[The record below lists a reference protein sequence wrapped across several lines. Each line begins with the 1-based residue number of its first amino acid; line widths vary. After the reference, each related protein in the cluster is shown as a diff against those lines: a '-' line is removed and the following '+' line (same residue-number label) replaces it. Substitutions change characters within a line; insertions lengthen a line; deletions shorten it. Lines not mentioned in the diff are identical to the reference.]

1 LRIVLVNPNTTHS
14 MTDRMASAACQVVG
28 DGVEIVPL
36 TSPYGPPSIEGF
48 YDEAFAVPPMI
59 EAVRDLDGPVDG
71 IVVGCFDDTG
81 VHALRAMTDA
91 PVIGICQAALQTASV
106 LGNGL
111 SVVTTLDRSVP
122 ALEKIIQDYG
132 FERQCRRVRATDVPV
147 LDLEDPKSGAR
158 SAIEREIGR
167 ALEDDRAEVVVLG
180 CAGMVDLSVEL
191 SRTFGVPV
199 VEGVTAA
206 VKILEGMV
214 TLGLKTSPR
223 RGYAAPRPKTYGGIF
238 SGFSPK

>member
-1 LRIVLVNPNTTHS
+1 MRLVLANPNTTGS
-14 MTDRMASAACQVVG
+14 MTERMASAASQVAA

-48 YDEAFAVPPMI
+48 YDEVFAVPPMI
-59 EAVRDLDGPVDG
+59 EAIRDLGGPVDG

-81 VHALRAMTDA
+81 VHAVRAMTDA

-106 LGNGL
+106 LGNGF

-122 ALEKIIQDYG
+122 ALEKIISDYG
-132 FERQCRRVRATDVPV
+132 FDRHCRRVRAADVPV
-147 LDLEDPKSGAR
+147 LELEDSNSGAR
-158 SAIEREIGR
+158 NAIEGEIER
-167 ALEDDRAEVVVLG
+167 ALEHDRAEVVVLG

-191 SRTFGVPV
+191 SRAFGVPV

-206 VKILEGMV
+206 VKILEGLATM
-214 TLGLKTSPR
+214 GLKTSRR
-223 RGYAAPRPKTYGGIF
+223 RGYAPPRSKVYGGAF
-238 SGFSPK
+238 SGFSPE